1 MHDKESNSGP
11 DRRCLFDFA
20 SGQAGYFT
28 AKQAKT
34 CGYSR
39 PLLSHHVKGGRYERI
54 RHGLYRLTEYPT
66 SRREEI
72 IVAWLSVGAKNAVIS
87 HESALEILSLS
98 DVIPNSIHIT
108 VPRSERWRKKAP
120 GTTLHT
126 AAKPPQENEIVV
138 REGVPVTAPTR
149 TIIDAAVSGVGPDQ
163 IIAAIATA
171 LERGVTTSTQLLMA
185 AEGSG
190 RRVRHI
196 VRRGINEAGSG

>member
-1 MHDKESNSGP
+1 MHDKEPNSGP

-28 AKQAKT
+28 AKQAVT

-39 PLLSHHVKGGRYERI
+39 PLLSHHIKGGRYVRI

-66 SRREEI
+66 SRWEEI
-72 IVAWLSVGAKNAVIS
+72 IVAWLSVGAKNAVIC
-87 HESALEILSLS
+87 HESALDMLDLS

-126 AAKPPQENEIVV
+126 AVKPPQENEIVV
-138 REGVPVTAPTR
+138 REGVPVTAPAR
-149 TIIDAAVSGVGPDQ
+149 TIIDAAVAGVGPEQ

-171 LERGVTTSTQLLMA
+171 LERGVTTSSQLLIT

-190 RRVRHI
+190 QRVRNI
-196 VRRGINEAGSG
+196 IRRGLNEAGSG

>member
-1 MHDKESNSGP
+1 MHDNKPNSGP

-39 PLLSHHVKGGRYERI
+39 PLLSHHIIGGRYERI

-87 HESALEILSLS
+87 HESALEMLNLSNI
-98 DVIPNSIHIT
+98 IPNSIHIT

-138 REGVPVTAPTR
+138 REGVPVTAAAR
-149 TIIDAAVSGVGPDQ
+149 TIIDAAVTGVGPEQ

-171 LERGVTTSTQLLMA
+171 LERGVTTSYQLLTA
-185 AEGSG
+185 AGGSS
-190 RRVRHI
+190 RRVKNI
-196 VRRGINEAGSG
+196 VLRGLDEAGSG